1 MRKDESLNV
10 KMDFNGIDIEVNFN
24 PGTHILE
31 GHSGTGKS
39 LLLEAINLFCLNNN
53 KTCRYL
59 NFNNRHNTKETILT
73 ICGRSEVVLLDNAD
87 LYLTDE
93 ILRELKAENRFII
106 ISVKDTAELDISED
120 NFYEVQYQNQKLRL
134 RKN

>member
-1 MRKDESLNV
+1 
-10 KMDFNGIDIEVNFN
+10 MDFNGIDIEVNFN

-39 LLLEAINLFCLNNN
+39 LLLEAINLFCLNVD
-53 KTCRYL
+53 KSCVYL
-59 NFNNRHNTKETILT
+59 NFNNRHNTEKVILT
-73 ICGRSEVVLLDNAD
+73 LCKGKEVVLLDNAD

-120 NFYEVQYQNQKLRL
+120 NFYEVQYQNQKIRL